1 MVAGTDILSIV
12 DRIDRLSNRME
23 AAEVARLH
31 SILDQSFK
39 ALEAELRRTYP
50 ELQSI
55 GGLVAAQRK
64 TLVLEKLGRA
74 LDLIDPDQTDAYRG
88 QFRDLMTLS
97 NDLGGSLSEQLLT
110 AYGETNLEPFTGI
123 NIEAIS
129 NLASEGVKRLYRYSD
144 DFKEKTT
151 ALIGMGLIQGWGAG
165 RLIPEMRRQLGLTKG
180 KAETLVRTEVM
191 GALNQ
196 AAISRYEDNGIEYS
210 QWWNSP
216 SEGLCGRCAVR
227 NGRVYRNKD
236 IIYPVH
242 PRCLPGDVVV
252 SSPSIKAGT
261 SRKYTGQVVC
271 IETTSGKKLTATPNH
286 PVLTDKGWVALNLVN
301 EGDYVFSSFN
311 AEDAVASVSPDDYQ
325 SPSRISEVVSAFR
338 KSSRVTS
345 VGMKVSPVDF
355 HGDGEGSDV
364 CVISSDRLL
373 GDNIQPHAAQ
383 PFNHSPFVGR
393 LVGTRS
399 LLAQSLSAF
408 SLPTKGLPSMKV
420 PRSFSV
426 PLPLFRSLALPLD
439 SLCLGCRADMHS
451 GIGQDAPNRSPGD
464 TVPLGD
470 RLLGNPANVVA
481 DYSIPDSRM
490 TLSEALPG
498 LSVQER
504 LSLGGR
510 SPEPSLLDRGPN
522 SVGIDSDSLS
532 SSLDGLAGKVY
543 RDRVIKKT
551 VIDSFSGH
559 VYNLETKTGWY
570 FANDILTHNCRCYL
584 SPWKPEWQAAG
595 LTDDS
600 FAEQYRQQGFAQL
613 EANGLKP
620 DYSPSGFEKNAGLTA
635 APKAAWSPGDKPL
648 APAPAASPEPAPP
661 AAPKRPRKP
670 REFPTKAQLGKLE
683 VIRPLGG
690 STGAEL
696 VRDPKLDKLFVRKH
710 GSSAAHL
717 RDEFAADAIYR
728 AMGANVPKAKLYETD
743 QGPVKL
749 AEFVQGRPLSDLTL
763 SEKQSVHKQLQDG
776 FAADALL
783 GNWDVIGLSQD
794 NILVDADGKP
804 WRIDNGGSLRFR
816 AQGAPKRGDQ
826 WNDYPTELWSLR
838 DTQVNTQAAEVFGG
852 LTHFDMVKQIE
863 QLQGDR
869 KALLKATPKDLKATV
884 ERRLD
889 EMARVAAVS
898 RTLEQDQWKED
909 YISRFTKHSLGLRNA
924 GIVGKL
930 PQRLDLAQ
938 NNQVYD
944 QDRKLFDNL
953 RGQGSIVADVERYI
967 NGNGGSYNAI
977 AGWAGQQA
985 GSSWSNAS
993 QTLKWELAQSR
1004 NVPLDRY
1011 FWRNGTDGAK
1021 QSWEQGMKMI
1031 GADTYRESL
1040 AAFHAWNY
1048 ELLQAVEMPNND
1060 RKNNIFRAVRT
1071 ENRYVMDTINKLSP
1085 GDRGVVIPRGAAEST
1100 SMFTKVSVYGS
1111 EVTVQNIPHH
1121 RVLGMYLQS
1130 RRSSGG
1136 SMFLGDGENEL
1147 VALLEGIEMDYLK
1160 PKSWRNAKPNYSP

>member
-12 DRIDRLSNRME
+12 DRIDRAANRIE

-31 SILDQSFK
+31 GILDQSFK

-64 TLVLEKLGRA
+64 TIVLEKLGRA

-97 NDLGGSLSEQLLT
+97 NDLGGALSEQLLT

-123 NIEAIS
+123 NIEAIA
-129 NLASEGVKRLYRYSD
+129 NLASESVKRLHRYSD

-165 RLIPEMRRQLGLTKG
+165 RLIPEMRRQLGLAKG

-191 GALNQ
+191 GVLNQ
-196 AAISRYEDNGIEYS
+196 GAIARYEQNGIEYS

-236 IIYPVH
+236 IVYPLH
-242 PRCLPGDVVV
+242 PRD
-252 SSPSIKAGT
+252 
-261 SRKYTGQVVC
+261 
-271 IETTSGKKLTATPNH
+271 
-286 PVLTDKGWVALNLVN
+286 
-301 EGDYVFSSFN
+301 
-311 AEDAVASVSPDDYQ
+311 
-325 SPSRISEVVSAFR
+325 
-338 KSSRVTS
+338 
-345 VGMKVSPVDF
+345 
-355 HGDGEGSDV
+355 
-364 CVISSDRLL
+364 
-373 GDNIQPHAAQ
+373 
-383 PFNHSPFVGR
+383 
-393 LVGTRS
+393 
-399 LLAQSLSAF
+399 
-408 SLPTKGLPSMKV
+408 
-420 PRSFSV
+420 
-426 PLPLFRSLALPLD
+426 
-439 SLCLGCRADMHS
+439 
-451 GIGQDAPNRSPGD
+451 
-464 TVPLGD
+464 
-470 RLLGNPANVVA
+470 
-481 DYSIPDSRM
+481 
-490 TLSEALPG
+490 
-498 LSVQER
+498 
-504 LSLGGR
+504 
-510 SPEPSLLDRGPN
+510 
-522 SVGIDSDSLS
+522 
-532 SSLDGLAGKVY
+532 
-543 RDRVIKKT
+543 
-551 VIDSFSGH
+551 
-559 VYNLETKTGWY
+559 
-570 FANDILTHNCRCYL
+570 RCYL
-584 SPWKPEWQAAG
+584 SPWKPEWQADG
-595 LTDDS
+595 ITDDS

-613 EANGLKP
+613 EANGLTP

-648 APAPAASPEPAPP
+648 TPSPAASPEPAPP
-661 AAPKRPRKP
+661 ATPKRPRKP

-683 VIRPLGG
+683 VIRSLGG

-696 VRDPKLDKLFVRKH
+696 VRDPKLDKLFVRKR
-710 GSSAAHL
+710 GNSAAHL

-776 FAADALL
+776 FAGDALL

-804 WRIDNGGSLRFR
+804 WRIDNGGALRFR
-816 AQGAPKRGDQ
+816 AQGARKQGGQ

-838 DTQVNTQAAEVFGG
+838 SAQVNTQAAEVFGG
-852 LTHFDMVKQIE
+852 LPHFDMVQQIE
-863 QLQGDR
+863 QLQSDR
-869 KALLKATPKDLKATV
+869 KAILKAVPKDLKATV

-889 EMARVAAVS
+889 EMVRVATLS
-898 RTLEQDQWKED
+898 RTLEQDEWKED

-924 GIVGKL
+924 GIVDKL

-944 QDRKLFDNL
+944 ESGKLFDNL

-967 NGNGGSYNAI
+967 NGNGGSYDAI

-1004 NVPLDRY
+1004 NAPLDRY
-1011 FWRNGTDGAK
+1011 FWRDGTDGAK

-1085 GDRGVVIPRGAAEST
+1085 GDRGVVIQRGAAEST

-1136 SMFLGDGENEL
+1136 SMFLSDGENEL

-1160 PKSWRNAKPNYSP
+1160 PRSWRNAKPNYSP